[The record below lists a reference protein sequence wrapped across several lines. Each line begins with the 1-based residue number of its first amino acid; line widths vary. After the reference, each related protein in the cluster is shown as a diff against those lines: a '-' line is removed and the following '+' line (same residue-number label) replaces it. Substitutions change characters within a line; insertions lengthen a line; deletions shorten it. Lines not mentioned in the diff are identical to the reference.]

1 MVVIFLGPPGVGK
14 GTQGDR
20 LVQRHGWVKI
30 ATGDL
35 LRAAR
40 REGTPLGQKAQSYM
54 DRGELVP
61 DDLIVA
67 MVREHMEGLTPETGV
82 LFDGFPRTVPQ
93 AVALDEMLPEVGRKV
108 DGVLLLEAPDEVL
121 FKRISGRRVSPEG
134 RTYNIYFDAP
144 KADGVCDVTG
154 SELQHR
160 ADDLPET
167 VARRLQVY
175 QEQTSPLVAYY
186 EGAPPPVLRI
196 HGDQPM
202 GSVEAE
208 IEGQLAAL
216 EPTAS
221 T

>member
-20 LVQRHGWVKI
+20 LVNRHGWVKI

-40 REGTPLGQKAQSYM
+40 REGTPLGKQAQDYM

-67 MVREHMEGLTPETGV
+67 MVRELMEGLEPDTGV

-93 AVALDEMLPEVGRKV
+93 AVALDEMLPQVGRQV
-108 DGVLLLEAPDEVL
+108 DGILLLEAPEEVL

-134 RTYNIYFDAP
+134 RTYNIYFDP
-144 KADGVCDVTG
+144 PREDGVCDVSG
-154 SELQHR
+154 SELMHR
-160 ADDLPET
+160 ADDQPET
-167 VARRLQVY
+167 VSRRLQVY
-175 QEQTSPLVAYY
+175 HEQTAPLVAYY

-196 HGDQPM
+196 QGNQEM
-202 GSVEAE
+202 SAVESE
-208 IEGQLAAL
+208 IEGKL
-216 EPTAS
+216 S
-221 T
+221 SIGSV